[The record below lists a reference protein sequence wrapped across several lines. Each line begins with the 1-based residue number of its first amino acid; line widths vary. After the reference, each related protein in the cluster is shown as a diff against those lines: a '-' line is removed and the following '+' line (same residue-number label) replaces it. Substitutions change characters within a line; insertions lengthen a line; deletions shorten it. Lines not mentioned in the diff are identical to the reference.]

1 MEVADS
7 AEGWRLALQSPS
19 RCYTTLLSSVL
30 QPIIAR
36 RVGQAFDGWIVAKSD
51 GTVLYSRVETDGS
64 GEGTPAPDLTG
75 LNFFTEGAP
84 FKNVGD
90 FQRQLDL
97 FGRGQQPASSLD
109 FVCQYDDGPLAVRVL
124 LARIRERSDQHT
136 TKSVLVHFRRL
147 K

>member
-1 MEVADS
+1 MS
-7 AEGWRLALQSPS
+7 YQTTSRGLAQGAGHARYAFASGKL
-19 RCYTTLLSSVL
+19 YGLLEL
-30 QPIIAR
+30 
-36 RVGQAFDGWIVAKSD
+36 DSD
-51 GTVLYSRVETDGS
+51 GTVLYSRVEMDGS
-64 GEGTPAPDLTG
+64 GAGKPAPDLTG
-75 LNFFTEGAP
+75 LNFFTEVAP
-84 FKNVGD
+84 FKNVGE

-136 TKSVLVHFRRL
+136 TKSILVHIRRL